1 MKAHKTVPMPNKLP
15 FIRRASKRFPL
26 ITILTSAL
34 LLLASFAI
42 IFSSQFNTDVSRLI
56 PTHAQKTSLYFSLI
70 EKTGGMDKAYIVFG
84 ADHIMDHIQKI
95 EKIAD
100 EVRSSR
106 IVKTV
111 SWKISDETKAF
122 LKNVHARKAP
132 LLLSEHEMREFVNK
146 LSPEGMQ
153 RELEKTKRRLSLP
166 GNQEGLAMI
175 DPLNFFEVFSSHAK
189 FADVTFDPGSGYFLS
204 PDKKDLIM
212 ILTPTDSPRDIV
224 FSEKFT
230 GSMESILAKYRS
242 VNFSAEITGSHAI
255 ALHEASAMK
264 RAILFNTLSSL
275 ISVMFIF
282 LVFFRSLKGLLYVMT
297 PVVFAIITTMGIAIL
312 IIGSLS
318 EVTGAF
324 AGLIVGLGIDL
335 GIVLYVKYLINID
348 IYANPI
354 ERMDRSIEATYR
366 SITTGVLTTA
376 LTFLPMVLSSFRGI
390 RELGLLTGIGMLV
403 CYLFLFTLA
412 SLSIKP
418 SSGRFIEIR
427 ALGNIAAYAYRKP
440 FLIIFLSLFS
450 TLTLAFFIPR
460 IQFIGDITKL
470 GTDNNRPRKVLE
482 RLKETH
488 IKEQGVFITD
498 MSMEMESAL
507 VRSVEIKEALAK
519 DFEHIITAGDI
530 LPPKIRQQKNLSALA
545 VLDPQRVI
553 RDFQKIAA
561 ENGFNVSEFRLFTE
575 GLNTMLRNR
584 EMITLRDVEPIKEV
598 LERLLINEDDQWR
611 IIVSGNL
618 RSNAPLSALDGYTH
632 TGPAFIRQ
640 ELLSILKKDTSLI
653 GIIGLVLVNII
664 LYLDFRKVYHV
675 MLCQAPVVISIICT
689 LGIMGMTGIS
699 LNFMNA
705 IVFVL
710 LFGIGTDFTIHTL
723 HRYHADRDISATF
736 LQTGKAVLVAGLAT
750 IAGFGSIG
758 FSSYKGLATMG
769 QVAAIG
775 ATLCVILSLTLV
787 PSLLRLH
794 EGQYRQ

>member
-1 MKAHKTVPMPNKLP
+1 
-15 FIRRASKRFPL
+15 
-26 ITILTSAL
+26 
-34 LLLASFAI
+34 
-42 IFSSQFNTDVSRLI
+42 
-56 PTHAQKTSLYFSLI
+56 
-70 EKTGGMDKAYIVFG
+70 
-84 ADHIMDHIQKI
+84 
-95 EKIAD
+95 
-100 EVRSSR
+100 
-106 IVKTV
+106 
-111 SWKISDETKAF
+111 
-122 LKNVHARKAP
+122 
-132 LLLSEHEMREFVNK
+132 NK

-153 RELEKTKRRLSLP
+153 RELEKTKQRLSLP

-175 DPLNFFEVFSSHAK
+175 DPLNFFEIFLSHMNL
-189 FADVTFDPGSGYFLS
+189 ADGSFDPSSGYFLT
-204 PDKKDLIM
+204 PDKKNLIM
-212 ILTPTDSPRDIV
+212 ILTPTGSSRDIA
-224 FSEKFT
+224 FSERFSS
-230 GSMESILAKYRS
+230 SMESILDKYRGS
-242 VNFSAEITGSHAI
+242 DFTAEITGSHAI
-255 ALHEASAMK
+255 TLHEASAMK
-264 RAILFNTLSSL
+264 SEILFNTLASL

-282 LVFFRSLKGLLYVMT
+282 MVFFRSLKGLLYVMT

-335 GIVLYVKYLINID
+335 GIVLYVRYLINID
-348 IYANPI
+348 MYSNPI

-366 SITTGVLTTA
+366 SITTGVMTTA
-376 LTFLPMVLSSFRGI
+376 LIFLPMVLSSFRGI

-403 CYLFLFTLA
+403 CWFFLFTLA

-418 SSGRFIEIR
+418 SSGRFIEIP
-427 ALGNIAAYAYRKP
+427 ALGNIAAYAFRKP
-440 FLIIFLSLFS
+440 LLIIFLTVF
-450 TLTLAFFIPR
+450 TTFTMAFFIPR

-482 RLKETH
+482 RLKDTY
-488 IKEQGVFITD
+488 IRQQGVFITD

-507 VRSVEIKEALAK
+507 IRSVEIKEALAK
-519 DFEHIITAGDI
+519 DIEHITAAGDI
-530 LPPKIRQQKNLSALA
+530 LPPEIRQRKNLAVLA
-545 VLDPQRVI
+545 ALDPQRVI

-561 ENGFNVSEFRLFTE
+561 EKGFDVAGFRRFTE

-584 EMITLRDVEPIKEV
+584 EMITIGDVEPIKEM

-611 IIVSGNL
+611 IIVSGTL
-618 RSNAPLSALDGYTH
+618 KKNAPLSALDGYTH

-640 ELLSILKKDTSLI
+640 ELFSVLKKDTAII

-664 LYLDFRKVYHV
+664 LYLDFRKISHV

-710 LFGIGTDFTIHTL
+710 LFGIGTDYTVHLL
-723 HRYHADRDISATF
+723 HQYHADRDIRATF
-736 LQTGKAVLVAGLAT
+736 LQTGKAVLVAGLST

-758 FSSYKGLATMG
+758 LSSYKGLATMG
-769 QVAAIG
+769 QAAAIG
-775 ATLCVILSLTLV
+775 VTLCVILSLTLV

-794 EGQYRQ
+794 KGKDRQ